1 MREAPALKR
10 IQTEFK
16 DRNLQ
21 VVAINLFRHV
31 SLETWEE
38 YWRGVGGGDVLYA
51 SDTERQAILAF
62 NVRTPGATVVVNRN
76 GEVVFQDGYA
86 TDYETLLQAV
96 LKALI

>member
-1 MREAPALKR
+1 MLKR
-10 IQTEFK
+10 IQAEFK
-16 DRNLQ
+16 DKNLE
-21 VVAINLFRHV
+21 VVAVNLFRHV
-31 SLETWEE
+31 TLDIWEE

-51 SDTERQAILAF
+51 SDDKRQAIIAF

-86 TDYETLLQAV
+86 TTYETLLQAV